1 MSPTADGMRP
11 RLIAT
16 AAAVSIAAL
25 VTSAAA
31 AGMRAAASTDAAAR
45 CLTRE
50 LVVWLDTRPN
60 HAAGSAYY
68 TLEFTNLSPRTC
80 TLRGYPGVSAVAL
93 NGHRLGTPASRN
105 NAHPSR
111 VVTLASGTSATAV
124 LQIANAD
131 NFPRAL
137 CRPTTAAALRVYP
150 PGAPAAKLIPFPF
163 LACMRTGTVF
173 LHVEAVQRA

>member
-1 MSPTADGMRP
+1 MA
-11 RLIAT
+11 
-16 AAAVSIAAL
+16 IAAL
-25 VTSAAA
+25 ATSAAA
-31 AGMRAAASTDAAAR
+31 AGMGTAASTEAAAR
-45 CLTRE
+45 CPTGE

-80 TLRGYPGVSAVAL
+80 TVRGYPGVSAVAL
-93 NGHRLGTPASRN
+93 NGHQLGTPASRN

-111 VVTLASGTSATAV
+111 VVTLVSGTSAAAV
-124 LQIANAD
+124 LQIVNAH

-137 CRPTTAAALRVYP
+137 CRPTTASALRVYP
-150 PGAPAAKLIPFPF
+150 PGATAAKLIPFPF
-163 LACMRTGTVF
+163 PACMRTGTVF